1 MCSPH
6 SKSNQCLSAHT
17 AARRKSVPQSKHTFH
32 QLPNM
37 RERERQTEKEIHNPP
52 PPKYLGKPSFVAVI
66 KLGSLPYS
74 SCPQAAELEE
84 HTVSRAGLAAT
95 C

>member
-37 RERERQTEKEIHNPP
+37 REKERQTEKEIHNPP
-52 PPKYLGKPSFVAVI
+52 PPKISGKTLFCSCNKVGLFALQLLSPS
-66 KLGSLPYS
+66 S
-74 SCPQAAELEE
+74 
-84 HTVSRAGLAAT
+84 
-95 C
+95 